1 MSDGNVIKV
10 LIVDDHEVVRDG
22 LEVFLGVQDDI
33 ALVGKV
39 GRGEDALDLCAQA
52 RPDVVV
58 MDLVMPGAMDGVSA
72 IRAIRQ
78 KYPHTQIVVLTSF
91 GDRARVNA
99 ALGAGAKGFLLKDAT
114 GNEVADAVRKA
125 HADGVAL
132 SPDVTRLLVESLT
145 EAGRPQSYDLTWR
158 EQEVLALLVKGFSN
172 PAIASKLDIKTSTVK
187 THIGHIFSKLGV
199 SSRVEAATVAVEH
212 NLLD

>member
-1 MSDGNVIKV
+1 MADETLIKV

-33 ALVGKV
+33 DLIGKA
-39 GRGEDALDLCAQA
+39 GCGEDAVDLCARE

-58 MDLVMPGAMDGVSA
+58 MDLVMPGGMDGVSA
-72 IRAIRQ
+72 IRSIRQ
-78 KYPHTQIVVLTSF
+78 DNPCTEIVVLTSY
-91 GDRARVNA
+91 GDQARVNA

-114 GNEVADAVRKA
+114 GDQVADAVRKA
-125 HADGVAL
+125 YQDEVTL

-145 EAGRPQSYDLTWR
+145 ETSRPQSYDLTWR
-158 EQEVLALLVKGFSN
+158 EQEVLNLLVKGFSN
-172 PAIASKLDIKTSTVK
+172 PAIASRLDIKTSTVK

-199 SSRVEAATVAVEH
+199 SSRVEAATFAVEH